1 MPAAV
6 AAGGAGLTRAA
17 DPAAKEVFRRG
28 AREWRM
34 GACRHPI
41 H

>member
-17 DPAAKEVFRRG
+17 DPAKEVFRRG
-28 AREWRM
+28 VREWRM